1 MFTLRINQKTL
12 SNNQLMRRINI
23 KPAFLAFSLFL
34 LSNCGGN
41 SRDEQSSNNQ
51 VTTAATNVDVCRC
64 LTEPGNSE
72 WSMANSDA
80 CRDAIS
86 RELGVENWEKV
97 NFSQDPDL
105 SRKFD
110 ALAEKCTG
118 TSQVNTGIEAVDN
131 NSEIVKEIG
140 TTYGYI
146 WESINNEAQLYT
158 TLAFDGLVF
167 RTTAYSMNGKTNS
180 EDFIKMVDLSGEW
193 NAIDAKSAEGTIKQ
207 NDVKVSWNFS
217 DDYSELTNN
226 KGVVFR
232 RVKVK

>member
-1 MFTLRINQKTL
+1 MVL
-12 SNNQLMRRINI
+12 SCS
-23 KPAFLAFSLFL
+23 AFLL
-34 LSNCGGN
+34 LSCGGGN
-41 SRDEQSSNNQ
+41 QDEQVSNSEA
-51 VTTAATNVDVCRC
+51 TTSETNVDVCRC

-86 RELGVENWEKV
+86 RELGVENWEKI
-97 NFSQDPDL
+97 NFSQDPEL

-118 TSQVNTGIEAVDN
+118 SSEVNTGIEAVDN

-140 TTYGYI
+140 TSYGYI

-158 TLAFDGLVF
+158 TLAFDGLIF

-193 NAIDAKSAEGTIKQ
+193 NAIDAKSAEGTIEQ

-226 KGVVFR
+226 KGVVFQ